1 MTGNYK
7 ATLIGMIYT
16 VICLLTILTI
26 IVPMLT
32 ILPLA
37 LPLELVF
44 SKIFGDGNYSKVGN
58 SVLLSLT
65 IIFFGCITLFY
76 KNFKQQL
83 KQTNRI
89 SKGSFILFLSL
100 QLIIVHPLIFYLN
113 TSKDWSR
120 ASDGQFIF
128 GITETFPISSFAFLI
143 FGVIVDTLRNNS
155 GDKQST

>member
-1 MTGNYK
+1 MTGNYR

-16 VICLLTILTI
+16 VICLLTILTF

-44 SKIFGDGNYSKVGN
+44 SKIFGDRNYSKVGN

-65 IIFFGCITLFY
+65 IIFFGCIILFY
-76 KNFKQQL
+76 KNFKRQL
-83 KQTNRI
+83 NRTNRI
-89 SKGSFILFLSL
+89 SAGSFILLLSL
-100 QLIIVHPLIFYLN
+100 QLIIIHPLIFYLN

-128 GITETFPISSFAFLI
+128 GITETFPISSFAFVI
-143 FGVIVDTLRNNS
+143 FGVIVDTLKNNT
-155 GDKQST
+155 GEKK